1 MLKADDITV
10 AFGGVRAVDGVS
22 LEVAEG
28 ELLGLVGPNGSG
40 KTTFLN
46 AVCGIVPARGSLTVA
61 GSAVRLGRP
70 TAARRAG
77 VARVFQAPQVYGELS
92 CLDNVLLSTS
102 DRRWRGL
109 AGAWPVRPL
118 MWRHERLRWAKAM
131 AALETVG
138 IAGQATEPAAR
149 LSYGG
154 QRLLELARALA
165 GDPVVLLL
173 DEPSAGLN
181 DGETAE
187 LAALLSEV
195 RAAGNTLV
203 IVDHKIDFLD
213 ALCDRLVV
221 LELGQVIAR
230 GRPDEVWRDERVISA
245 YLGKSLEEPA
255 DAAD

>member
-1 MLKADDITV
+1 MLKADDIVV

-46 AVCGIVPARGSLTVA
+46 AVCGIVPAHGSLTVA
-61 GSAVRLGRP
+61 GSAIRLGHPR
-70 TAARRAG
+70 AARRAG
-77 VARVFQAPQVYGELS
+77 IARVFQAPQIYGELS
-92 CLDNVLLSTS
+92 CLDNVLLATS

-109 AGAWPVRPL
+109 AGALLGRPL
-118 MWRHERLRWAKAM
+118 MWRHERRRWAKAM
-131 AALETVG
+131 EALGTVG
-138 IAGQATEPAAR
+138 LADHATDPALL
-149 LSYGG
+149 LSYGR

-165 GDPVVLLL
+165 GDPAVLLL

-181 DGETAE
+181 DVETAA
-187 LAALLSEV
+187 LATLLGEV

-245 YLGKSLEEPA
+245 YLGTSFEEPA

>member
-22 LEVAEG
+22 LEVTEG

-109 AGAWPVRPL
+109 AGAWPGRPL

-131 AALETVG
+131 EALETVG

-181 DGETAE
+181 DGETAD
-187 LAALLSEV
+187 LATLLGEV